1 MNGGLIIVVPFQ
13 MAHVLKKILII
24 MEMMSNHYMPLIQVL
39 VRWNAR
45 LMKIVSFGLII
56 HYQMAEIWIVGWNLV
71 TVSHQWNPIGY
82 LALNTVV
89 IITWLRFTYT
99 YSFGIG
105 ISQYIG
111 LADKANVCLIRIV
124 FGIIFKKNFLRLLF
138 WGKEH
143 FSLLQKSK
151 MVINL
156 INYTCWT
163 YFIT

>member
-1 MNGGLIIVVPFQ
+1 MNGGLIIVVSFQ

-71 TVSHQWNPIGY
+71 TVSHQWNPIGS

-89 IITWLRFTYT
+89 IITWLRLTYPQCFIGEIYCLLVMKFLLKFQFSNLLHCLT
-99 YSFGIG
+99 ISFC
-105 ISQYIG
+105 QTMQKRTMY
-111 LADKANVCLIRIV
+111 LKLEVL
-124 FGIIFKKNFLRLLF
+124 NF
-138 WGKEH
+138 
-143 FSLLQKSK
+143 
-151 MVINL
+151 
-156 INYTCWT
+156 
-163 YFIT
+163 FIAWLCSP